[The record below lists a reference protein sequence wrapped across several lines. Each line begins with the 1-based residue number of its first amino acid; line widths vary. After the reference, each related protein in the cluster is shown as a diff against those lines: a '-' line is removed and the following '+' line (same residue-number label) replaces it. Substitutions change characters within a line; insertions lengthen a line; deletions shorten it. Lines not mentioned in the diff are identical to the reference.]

1 MAEYI
6 VVENPGTTP
15 ATVSFD
21 TLAGTPIPGLATVK
35 VTAGG
40 RTSVELTKYAAG
52 NPAVVVRAT
61 EPVTVERD
69 LYGQAGTPGV
79 SLSPGVPLTP

>member
-1 MAEYI
+1 MEEYV

-15 ATVSFD
+15 ATVSLD
-21 TLAGTPIPGLATVK
+21 TLAGTPIPGLSAVK

-40 RTSVELTKYAAG
+40 RTSVQLTKYAAD
-52 NPAVVVRAT
+52 NPAVVVHAT

-69 LYGQAGTPGV
+69 LYGEAGSPGV